1 MTVRLNNLDEL
12 GTGVRP
18 VEGFIDKAM
27 ESLDQSVKALVREAK
42 WSSNL
47 ARESR
52 RLVAEL
58 VAGDRPEEAV
68 AKIKDMA
75 VFHCLTHLPC
85 KHFKTW
91 IIKTCMEYRIPDWSN
106 NYANEIPTGAFPPK
120 GRLSEIAREIIEH
133 VVPADDNIHGA
144 TRFFVVDIM
153 HSADI
158 DWRIDERV
166 TILRTIAKD
175 FKLAEPKDV
184 ASEPLYGELMGYHL
198 LSPGTYRSGQKEVYV
213 DKDGNTKGCERS
225 GDGTMM
231 FSFGGGRS

>member
-1 MTVRLNNLDEL
+1 MAVRLNNLDEL
-12 GTGVRP
+12 GTGVYP
-18 VEGFIDKAM
+18 DCLILD
-27 ESLDQSVKALVREAK
+27 SLDQRVKALVREAK
-42 WSSNL
+42 WSSSL

-58 VAGDRPEEAV
+58 IAGDRPEEAV

-106 NYANEIPTGAFPPK
+106 NYANEIPSGVFPPK

-133 VVPADDNIHGA
+133 VVPANNDIHGA
-144 TRFFVVDIM
+144 TRFFVIDIM

-166 TILRTIAKD
+166 TILRSIAKD
-175 FKLAEPKDV
+175 FKLAKPKDV
-184 ASEPLYGELMGYHL
+184 ALSEPLYGELMGYHL
-198 LSPGTYRSGQKEVYV
+198 LASGTYRSGQKEV
-213 DKDGNTKGCERS
+213 CR
-225 GDGTMM
+225 
-231 FSFGGGRS
+231 